1 MTHLL
6 HFSTRVAAFG
16 AACLMALAVNG
27 AVLLGADQMA
37 TEGAQNH
44 AATCAQQHVA
54 QGEALTAGAKHGV
67 V

>member
-1 MTHLL
+1 MTHVL

-37 TEGAQNH
+37 TEGAQNQ

-54 QGEALTAGAKHGV
+54 QGNGGTVGV
-67 V
+67 QHAVV